1 LLDFFELRVTIL
13 TKVFTHQRKEKIMK
27 KIHMFI
33 GGASVVAMLVFSGCD
48 LFKKKSEE
56 EVIKEKQ
63 IELFKTTNINATV
76 KNVKKENGKMMITV
90 EIAGKEYQY
99 EMEPTIMFICFQ

>member
-1 LLDFFELRVTIL
+1 
-13 TKVFTHQRKEKIMK
+13 
-27 KIHMFI
+27 MFI
-33 GGASVVAMLVFSGCD
+33 GVASVVAMLVFSGCN

-99 EMEPTIMFICFQ
+99 EMEPYDNGYMLSMKDQWDIRSKIKESGK